1 MECLSCKKHL
11 WVNFPGDPIAVPV
24 LLLLFY
30 ICVNREDMCIY
41 TANGAQQLL
50 KLLLSELL
58 ITDNQ
63 VDVIKSSITL
73 LLYAICKMEIL
84 VAQKKLDEAVV
95 EKAFTTCGKAL
106 QEWVKRRGVMG
117 VQGGSSFGYK
127 TQGKMKMLY
136 GSTELKVGNC
146 PVN

>member
-1 MECLSCKKHL
+1 
-11 WVNFPGDPIAVPV
+11 
-24 LLLLFY
+24 
-30 ICVNREDMCIY
+30 MCIS

-73 LLYAICKMEIL
+73 LLYAICKMEVL
-84 VAQKKLDEAVV
+84 VAQKKLDEAEV
-95 EKAFTTCGKAL
+95 EKAFAMSGKAL
-106 QEWVKRRGVMG
+106 QDWVKRRGVIG
-117 VQGGSSFGYK
+117 EGGSSFGYK
-127 TQGKMKMLY
+127 AQCKLKMLY
-136 GSTELKVGNC
+136 GLTELKVGNC